1 MHVFER
7 GMHHS
12 SVRIAKERLK
22 SLLVSDRV
30 QCQPDTYELLCG
42 ELYHTIG
49 KYMKITEDNFKVE
62 ITRSQIRINLT
73 GKKTKPYHLK
83 DVKFGLVISV
93 IAISI
98 IGVMVIGSAKQA
110 VQGRQIIGLVAGVIL
125 MIILSMIDYVWLL
138 NFYWILYGINIIALV
153 CVKLFG
159 TNVNGAQRWIDIG
172 VTNFQPSE
180 LSKILVVVFFAK
192 FLMNHEDDL
201 NSAATILKAVGLIA
215 PTLILIVLQPDLSTT
230 LSIAL
235 VFCAMMYL
243 AGLSYRFIGTLIAIL
258 VPVTIIFIS
267 IVVQPNQP
275 FLHDYQQKRILA
287 WLEPQK
293 YASDEAYQQ
302 NNAIMAI
309 GSGQLTGK
317 GLNNNTTT
325 SVKNGNFISEPQTDF
340 IFAIVGEELGFVG
353 CCIVIGLLLLIV
365 VQCILIGLRAQ
376 DLAGRIICCGVAAQI
391 GFQSFINIGV
401 ATGILPNTGIPLP
414 FVSYGLT
421 SLISLYMGIG
431 IVLNIGLQPKKYQ

>member
-1 MHVFER
+1 M
-7 GMHHS
+7 
-12 SVRIAKERLK
+12 RL
-22 SLLVSDRV
+22 
-30 QCQPDTYELLCG
+30 P
-42 ELYHTIG
+42 
-49 KYMKITEDNFKVE
+49 
-62 ITRSQIRINLT
+62 
-73 GKKTKPYHLK
+73 KKTKPYHLK

-201 NSAATILKAVGLIA
+201 SSAATILKAVGLIA

-391 GFQSFINIGV
+391 GFQSLINIGV

>member
-1 MHVFER
+1 M
-7 GMHHS
+7 
-12 SVRIAKERLK
+12 RL
-22 SLLVSDRV
+22 
-30 QCQPDTYELLCG
+30 P
-42 ELYHTIG
+42 
-49 KYMKITEDNFKVE
+49 
-62 ITRSQIRINLT
+62 
-73 GKKTKPYHLK
+73 KKTKPYHLK

-230 LSIAL
+230 LS
-235 VFCAMMYL
+235 
-243 AGLSYRFIGTLIAIL
+243 
-258 VPVTIIFIS
+258 
-267 IVVQPNQP
+267 
-275 FLHDYQQKRILA
+275 
-287 WLEPQK
+287 
-293 YASDEAYQQ
+293 
-302 NNAIMAI
+302 
-309 GSGQLTGK
+309 
-317 GLNNNTTT
+317 
-325 SVKNGNFISEPQTDF
+325 
-340 IFAIVGEELGFVG
+340 
-353 CCIVIGLLLLIV
+353 
-365 VQCILIGLRAQ
+365 
-376 DLAGRIICCGVAAQI
+376 
-391 GFQSFINIGV
+391 
-401 ATGILPNTGIPLP
+401 
-414 FVSYGLT
+414 
-421 SLISLYMGIG
+421 
-431 IVLNIGLQPKKYQ
+431 

>member
-1 MHVFER
+1 M
-7 GMHHS
+7 
-12 SVRIAKERLK
+12 RL
-22 SLLVSDRV
+22 
-30 QCQPDTYELLCG
+30 P
-42 ELYHTIG
+42 
-49 KYMKITEDNFKVE
+49 
-62 ITRSQIRINLT
+62 
-73 GKKTKPYHLK
+73 KKTKPYHLK

-180 LSKILVVVFFAK
+180 LSKILVVLFFAK

-201 NSAATILKAVGLIA
+201 SSAATILKAVGLIA

-325 SVKNGNFISEPQTDF
+325 SVKNGNFISEPHTDF

>member
-1 MHVFER
+1 M
-7 GMHHS
+7 
-12 SVRIAKERLK
+12 RL
-22 SLLVSDRV
+22 
-30 QCQPDTYELLCG
+30 P
-42 ELYHTIG
+42 
-49 KYMKITEDNFKVE
+49 
-62 ITRSQIRINLT
+62 
-73 GKKTKPYHLK
+73 KKTKPYHLK

-180 LSKILVVVFFAK
+180 LSKILVVLFFAK

-201 NSAATILKAVGLIA
+201 SSAATILKAVGLIA

-340 IFAIVGEELGFVG
+340 IFAIIGEELGFVG
-353 CCIVIGLLLLIV
+353 CCGVIILLLLIV
-365 VQCILIGLRAQ
+365 IECILIGLKAK
-376 DLAGRIICCGVAAQI
+376 DTGGRIICGGVASLI
-391 GFQSFINIGV
+391 GIQSFINVSV
-401 ATGILPNTGIPLP
+401 ATMIFPNTGLSLP

-421 SLISLYMGIG
+421 SVVCFFMGIG
-431 IVLNIGLQPKKYQ
+431 FVLNVGLQPNKYQ

>member
-1 MHVFER
+1 M
-7 GMHHS
+7 
-12 SVRIAKERLK
+12 RL
-22 SLLVSDRV
+22 
-30 QCQPDTYELLCG
+30 P
-42 ELYHTIG
+42 
-49 KYMKITEDNFKVE
+49 
-62 ITRSQIRINLT
+62 
-73 GKKTKPYHLK
+73 KKTKPYHLK

-110 VQGRQIIGLVAGVIL
+110 VQRRQIIGLVAGVIL

-180 LSKILVVVFFAK
+180 LSKILGVLFCAK

>member
-1 MHVFER
+1 M
-7 GMHHS
+7 
-12 SVRIAKERLK
+12 RL
-22 SLLVSDRV
+22 
-30 QCQPDTYELLCG
+30 P
-42 ELYHTIG
+42 
-49 KYMKITEDNFKVE
+49 
-62 ITRSQIRINLT
+62 
-73 GKKTKPYHLK
+73 KKTKPYHLK

-180 LSKILVVVFFAK
+180 LSKILVVLFFAK

-201 NSAATILKAVGLIA
+201 SSAATILKVVGLIA

>member
-1 MHVFER
+1 M
-7 GMHHS
+7 
-12 SVRIAKERLK
+12 RL
-22 SLLVSDRV
+22 
-30 QCQPDTYELLCG
+30 P
-42 ELYHTIG
+42 
-49 KYMKITEDNFKVE
+49 
-62 ITRSQIRINLT
+62 
-73 GKKTKPYHLK
+73 KKTKPYHLK
-83 DVKFGLVISV
+83 DVKFGLIISV
-93 IAISI
+93 LAISI

-172 VTNFQPSE
+172 FTNFQPSE
-180 LSKILVVVFFAK
+180 LSKILVVLFFAK

-201 NSAATILKAVGLIA
+201 NSAVTILKAVGLIT

-353 CCIVIGLLLLIV
+353 CCIVIGLLLLVV
-365 VQCILIGLRAQ
+365 VQCILIGLKAQ

-421 SLISLYMGIG
+421 SLVSLYMGIG

>member
-1 MHVFER
+1 M
-7 GMHHS
+7 
-12 SVRIAKERLK
+12 RL
-22 SLLVSDRV
+22 
-30 QCQPDTYELLCG
+30 P
-42 ELYHTIG
+42 
-49 KYMKITEDNFKVE
+49 
-62 ITRSQIRINLT
+62 
-73 GKKTKPYHLK
+73 KKTKPYHLK

-159 TNVNGAQRWIDIG
+159 TTVNGAQRWIDIG

-180 LSKILVVVFFAK
+180 LSKILVVLFFAK

-201 NSAATILKAVGLIA
+201 SSAATILKAVGLIA

-275 FLHDYQQKRILA
+275 FLL
-287 WLEPQK
+287 
-293 YASDEAYQQ
+293 
-302 NNAIMAI
+302 
-309 GSGQLTGK
+309 
-317 GLNNNTTT
+317 
-325 SVKNGNFISEPQTDF
+325 
-340 IFAIVGEELGFVG
+340 
-353 CCIVIGLLLLIV
+353 
-365 VQCILIGLRAQ
+365 
-376 DLAGRIICCGVAAQI
+376 
-391 GFQSFINIGV
+391 
-401 ATGILPNTGIPLP
+401 
-414 FVSYGLT
+414 
-421 SLISLYMGIG
+421 
-431 IVLNIGLQPKKYQ
+431 

>member
-1 MHVFER
+1 M
-7 GMHHS
+7 
-12 SVRIAKERLK
+12 RL
-22 SLLVSDRV
+22 
-30 QCQPDTYELLCG
+30 P
-42 ELYHTIG
+42 
-49 KYMKITEDNFKVE
+49 
-62 ITRSQIRINLT
+62 
-73 GKKTKPYHLK
+73 KKTKPYHLK

-172 VTNFQPSE
+172 VTSFQPSE
-180 LSKILVVVFFAK
+180 LSKILVVLFFAK

-201 NSAATILKAVGLIA
+201 SSAATILKAVGLIA